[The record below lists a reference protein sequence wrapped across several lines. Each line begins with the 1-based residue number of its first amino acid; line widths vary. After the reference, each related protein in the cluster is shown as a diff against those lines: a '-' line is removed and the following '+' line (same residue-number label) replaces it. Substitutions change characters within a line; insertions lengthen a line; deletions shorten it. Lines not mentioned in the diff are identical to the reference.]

1 MAKIKSYTEI
11 YEKKWR
17 QIVIYPF
24 VPEGQTVHGHEAS
37 IVVSLFE
44 LKVRP
49 NVQLPGTLTVEQ
61 WKKLDKA
68 MKRAFEICN
77 WSREEVQAYKLHH
90 IDGKSDLCSLK

>member
-1 MAKIKSYTEI
+1 MARIKSYTEI

-17 QIVIYPF
+17 QVVIYPF
-24 VPEGQTVHGHEAS
+24 VAEGQKVHGYEAT

-49 NVQLPGTLTVEQ
+49 NVQLPGVLTIEQ
-61 WKKLDKA
+61 WKKLDRA

-90 IDGKSDLCSLK
+90 SSQQTRP